1 MSETIFIDML
11 KTYLKFVDVSKEHR
25 RVHRTEQGVA
35 QISNSGIQLQLD
47 YHFWNKYLTRL

>member
-11 KTYLKFVDVSKEHR
+11 KTYLKFVDVNKEHR

-35 QISNSGIQLQLD
+35 QISNSSTQLQLD
-47 YHFWNKYLTRL
+47 YYFWNKYLTRL